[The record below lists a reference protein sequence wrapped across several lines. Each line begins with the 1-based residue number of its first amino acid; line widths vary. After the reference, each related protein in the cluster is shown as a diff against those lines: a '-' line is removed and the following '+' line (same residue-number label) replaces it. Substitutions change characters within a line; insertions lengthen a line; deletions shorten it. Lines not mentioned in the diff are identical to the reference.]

1 MENQHILKL
10 LSNNNYYVQVN
21 VCVYQTWKSIK
32 NFSCIG
38 NPKENDLLLFVD
50 HAKITYTMKNG
61 ESFSLK
67 HGDIVH
73 IPTGKEYVLT
83 IDERD
88 EENGGTYG
96 INFLMFDEDH
106 KRISLK
112 NNNVIS
118 NVDNKQIFAY
128 FQKMSVISDAGLQ
141 SYASLQALFYD
152 IIVALANNEKNN
164 DIKNFSVIKKGIE
177 YIENDTSLSLSVA
190 EISKMCNVTQN
201 YFCRLFKEYSGIT
214 PQEYLLKAK
223 ISKAKI
229 ALKETNLS
237 VFEIAEQCGFQ
248 DGSYFC
254 RIFKKKTGV
263 SPLKYRKYKD
273 DILI

>member
-1 MENQHILKL
+1 MENKHILKL

-21 VCVYQTWKSIK
+21 VCVYQMWKNIR

-106 KRISLK
+106 NRVNLK
-112 NNNVIS
+112 ENFIIS
-118 NVDNKQIFAY
+118 NCEKQISY
-128 FQKMSVISDAGLQ
+128 FQKMSDISEAGLQ
-141 SYASLQALFYD
+141 SYASLQALFYE

-177 YIENDTSLSLSVA
+177 YLENDTSLNLSVA

-229 ALKETNLS
+229 ALRETNLT

-263 SPLKYRKYKD
+263 SPLKYRKSRED
-273 DILI
+273 L

>member
-10 LSNNNYYVQVN
+10 LCNKNYYVQAN
-21 VCVYQTWKSIK
+21 VCVYQTWKNIK
-32 NFSCIG
+32 AFSCI
-38 NPKENDLLLFVD
+38 NSPKENDLLLFVN
-50 HAKITYTMKNG
+50 HCRITYSMKDG
-61 ESFSLK
+61 EIFSLK

-73 IPTGKEYVLT
+73 IPSGKEYVLT

-88 EENGGTYG
+88 ENLGATYG
-96 INFLMFDEDH
+96 INFLLFDEDH
-106 KRISLK
+106 KRVNLK
-112 NNNVIS
+112 ENFIIS
-118 NVDNKQIFAY
+118 NCEKQSSY
-128 FQKMSVISDAGLQ
+128 FQKMSEITDAGMQ
-141 SYASLQALFYD
+141 SYARLQSLFYE
-152 IIVALANNEKNN
+152 IIVALANNEKNK
-164 DIKNFSVIKKGIE
+164 DIKNFSVIEKGIE
-177 YIENDTSLSLSVA
+177 YLEKDTSLNLSVA

-201 YFCRLFKEYSGIT
+201 YFCRLFKEYSGLT

-223 ISKAKI
+223 IAKAKI

-263 SPLKYRKYKD
+263 PPLKYRKSRE
-273 DILI
+273 DI

>member
-10 LSNNNYYVQVN
+10 LCNRNCYVQVS
-21 VCVYQTWKSIK
+21 VCVYQTWK
-32 NFSCIG
+32 NCRTFSCIG

-50 HAKITYTMKNG
+50 RAKITYSMKDG
-61 ESFSLK
+61 ETFSLK

-88 EENGGTYG
+88 TEDGGTYG

-106 KRISLK
+106 KRIVLK
-112 NNNVIS
+112 NNNVIA
-118 NVDNKQIFAY
+118 NGENKQILNY

-141 SYASLQALFYD
+141 SFAQLQALFYD
-152 IIVALANNEKNN
+152 IIVTLANNEKSN

-177 YIENDTSLSLSVA
+177 YLENDTVLSLSIK
-190 EISKMCNVTQN
+190 EIAKECNVTQN
-201 YFCRLFKEYSGIT
+201 YFCRLFKEYSGVT

-229 ALKETNLS
+229 ALRETNLS

-263 SPLKYRKYKD
+263 APLKYRKSRED
-273 DILI
+273 L